1 MNNFMPIYG
10 LYPAL
15 ALIYAKLPWRRSER
29 SKSQVP
35 KASAPEAAEGLIN
48 NILSSL
54 N

>member
-1 MNNFMPIYG
+1 MFYEQLYADIW

-15 ALIYAKLPWRRSER
+15 ALIYAKLPWRSER

-48 NILSSL
+48 ILS
-54 N
+54 